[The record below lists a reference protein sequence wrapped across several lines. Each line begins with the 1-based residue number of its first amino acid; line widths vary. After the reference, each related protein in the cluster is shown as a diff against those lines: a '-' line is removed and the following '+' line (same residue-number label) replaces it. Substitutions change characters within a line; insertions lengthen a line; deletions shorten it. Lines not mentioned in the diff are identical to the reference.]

1 MKPASVFF
9 LLFLT
14 TGCQSGSF
22 HEILSTVPSLANS
35 EPTKRERM
43 TTPALATRV
52 QGTVR
57 GLSENS
63 SEEMFG
69 YLRDQI
75 QELHERTADDLDAET
90 ASILLNARFKVF
102 LLRGEQQN
110 EIEKFSLRVS
120 KKFAGLPVGLDA
132 ATVHF
137 MVTHDLTK
145 ELGIQDFKDLRA
157 SAHSIP
163 SDNDKAAL
171 YSVIV
176 RKLHANGKTQ
186 SAKLALD
193 MGLAHLK
200 GTDGLS
206 QLFHEQFALGFKQN
220 PKPGFGGEF
229 KERKGAASAKFARR
243 DGDGPQMR
251 IEHETIV
258 HRGEKI
264 RVTRVRF
271 D

>member
-1 MKPASVFF
+1 MCIRDRTKRGR
-9 LLFLT
+9 LT
-14 TGCQSGSF
+14 TP
-22 HEILSTVPSLANS
+22 ELA
-35 EPTKRERM
+35 
-43 TTPALATRV
+43 ARV
-52 QGTVR
+52 EGTAR
-57 GLSENS
+57 GLSGNS

-75 QELHERTADDLDAET
+75 QELHERTAGDLDAET
-90 ASILLNARFKVF
+90 ASILLSARLRVF
-102 LLRGEQQN
+102 LLGGEQQN
-110 EIEKFSLRVS
+110 EVEKFSLLLS
-120 KKFAGLPVGLDA
+120 KKFAGQPVGLDA
-132 ATVHF
+132 TTVHF

-163 SDNDKAAL
+163 SVNDKAAF

-176 RKLHANGKTQ
+176 RKLHANGKTH

-229 KERKGAASAKFARR
+229 KEREGAASAKFARR
-243 DGDGPQMR
+243 DGDGPRMR

-258 HRGEKI
+258 HKGEKI
-264 RVTRVRF
+264 RVTRYRF